1 MVSVIPVIGPWSHT
15 TSLPVPGNSMK
26 CYPWSICKPNGI
38 LGVFVYKGHI
48 WWWHDHSRHQN
59 KYDLY
64 FIASPISQN
73 YLPFRSWLRGAQ
85 CACTHGPG
93 APKIME
99 DIRCRRNKQK
109 CITMWIKH
117 FKRFWGMHLL
127 HLGGCTASWT
137 INQGKHEAR
146 QPNTQAGS
154 FNNTHHSLPG
164 KTAHIWERLQQHRPA
179 PKQ

>member
-1 MVSVIPVIGPWSHT
+1 MVSYCGLI
-15 TSLPVPGNSMK
+15 LPVCLCRAIQWNV
-26 CYPWSICKPNGI
+26 I
-38 LGVFVYKGHI
+38 LGVSVNQTASLVCMCTKDI
-48 WWWHDHSRHQN
+48 WLWHDHSLHQD

-73 YLPFRSWLRGAQ
+73 YLQFRSWLRGAQ

-99 DIRCRRNKQK
+99 DIRCQRNKQK

-137 INQGKHEAR
+137 IKQGKHEAR